1 MERVRNDSVGNVFEG
16 FRDEVIDLSEAR
28 LRVRFAGDGPP
39 VLLVHGHPRTGATW
53 HRVAPRLAAA
63 GYRVVCPDMPG
74 YGKSSKPEVSADHRQ
89 QSKRAVADK
98 LVEVMRTL
106 GHERFAAAGHD
117 RGCYVAFR
125 MALDHPEVVRKL
137 AVMDGIPI
145 LDALER
151 CDARFAQRWYH
162 WFFYAQPETPER
174 VINADPLAWYRPDPQ
189 LMGAENFAE
198 LVEAINDPQTVRA
211 MLEDYRAG
219 LSIDREHDLLDR
231 SAGRKITCPTLFLW
245 SSGDDMEVLYGD
257 PLAIWQA
264 WASDLRGG
272 AIESGHHVAEENPL
286 AVADSLINFIG

>member
-1 MERVRNDSVGNVFEG
+1 MFEG

-28 LRVRFAGDGPP
+28 LRVRFGGDGPP

-74 YGKSSKPEVSADHRQ
+74 YGKSSKPELSADHRQ
-89 QSKRAVADK
+89 QSKRAVADT
-98 LVEVMRTL
+98 LVQLMRAL

-145 LDALER
+145 LNALER
-151 CDARFAQRWYH
+151 CDARFARRWYH

-245 SSGDDMEVLYGD
+245 SSRDDMELLYGD
-257 PLAIWQA
+257 PLAVWQA

>member
-1 MERVRNDSVGNVFEG
+1 VRNDSVGTVFEG
-16 FRDEVIDLSEAR
+16 FHDEVIDLSEAR
-28 LRVRFAGDGPP
+28 LRVRFGGDGPP

-74 YGKSSKPEVSADHRQ
+74 YGKSSKPELSADHRQ
-89 QSKRAVADK
+89 QSKRAVADT
-98 LVEVMRTL
+98 LVQLMRAL

-145 LDALER
+145 LNALER
-151 CDARFAQRWYH
+151 CDARFARRWYH

-245 SSGDDMEVLYGD
+245 SSRDDMELLYGD
-257 PLAIWQA
+257 PLAVWQA

>member
-1 MERVRNDSVGNVFEG
+1 
-16 FRDEVIDLSEAR
+16 
-28 LRVRFAGDGPP
+28 
-39 VLLVHGHPRTGATW
+39 
-53 HRVAPRLAAA
+53 
-63 GYRVVCPDMPG
+63 MPG

-98 LVEVMRTL
+98 LVELMRAL
-106 GHERFAAAGHD
+106 GHKRFAAAGHD

-219 LSIDREHDLLDR
+219 LGIDREHDLLDR

-245 SSGDDMEVLYGD
+245 SSRDDMELLYGD
-257 PLAIWQA
+257 PLAVWQA

>member
-1 MERVRNDSVGNVFEG
+1 VRNDSVGNVFEG

-98 LVEVMRTL
+98 LVELMRAL
-106 GHERFAAAGHD
+106 GHKRFAAAGHD

-151 CDARFAQRWYH
+151 CDVRFAQRWYH

-219 LSIDREHDLLDR
+219 LGIDREHDLLDR

-257 PLAIWQA
+257 PLAVWQG
-264 WASDLRGG
+264 WASDLRAGPSSR
-272 AIESGHHVAEENPL
+272 AIMWLKRIHWHSPTA
-286 AVADSLINFIG
+286 

>member
-28 LRVRFAGDGPP
+28 LRVRFGGDGPP

-89 QSKRAVADK
+89 QSKREVADK
-98 LVEVMRTL
+98 LVELMRAL
-106 GHERFAAAGHD
+106 GHKRFAAAGHD

-198 LVEAINDPQTVRA
+198 LVEAINNPQTVRA

-219 LSIDREHDLLDR
+219 LGIDREHDLLDR

-245 SSGDDMEVLYGD
+245 SSGDDMELLYGD

>member
-1 MERVRNDSVGNVFEG
+1 MERVRNDSVGHVFEG

-28 LRVRFAGDGPP
+28 LRVRFAGDGKP

-74 YGKSSKPEVSADHRQ
+74 YGRSSKPEVSADHRQ

-125 MALDHPEVVRKL
+125 MALDHPAALREL
-137 AVMDGIPI
+137 SVMDGIPI

-151 CDARFAQRWYH
+151 CDARFAKRWYH

-198 LVEAINDPQTVRA
+198 LVEAINNPQTVRA

-219 LSIDREHDLLDR
+219 LGIDREHDLGDR

-245 SSGDDMEVLYGD
+245 SSGDDMELLYGD

>member
-1 MERVRNDSVGNVFEG
+1 VFEG

-28 LRVRFAGDGPP
+28 LRVRFGGDGPP

-74 YGKSSKPEVSADHRQ
+74 YGKSSKPELSADHRQ
-89 QSKRAVADK
+89 QSKRAVADT
-98 LVEVMRTL
+98 LVQLMRAL

-151 CDARFAQRWYH
+151 CDARFAKRWYH
-162 WFFYAQPETPER
+162 WFFYAQPEMPER
-174 VINADPLAWYRPDPQ
+174 VMNADPLAWYRPDPQ

-245 SSGDDMEVLYGD
+245 SSRDDMELLYGD
-257 PLAIWQA
+257 PLAVWQA

>member
-1 MERVRNDSVGNVFEG
+1 VFEG

-28 LRVRFAGDGPP
+28 LRVRFGGDGPP

-74 YGKSSKPEVSADHRQ
+74 YGKSSKPELSADHRQ
-89 QSKRAVADK
+89 QSKRAVADT
-98 LVEVMRTL
+98 LVQLMRAL

-145 LDALER
+145 LNALER
-151 CDARFAQRWYH
+151 CDARFARRWYH

-245 SSGDDMEVLYGD
+245 SSRDDMELLYGD
-257 PLAIWQA
+257 PLAVWQA

>member
-1 MERVRNDSVGNVFEG
+1 MERVRNDSVGTVFEG

-28 LRVRFAGDGPP
+28 LRVRFGGDGPP

-98 LVEVMRTL
+98 LVELMRAL

-162 WFFYAQPETPER
+162 WFFFAQPETPER

-219 LSIDREHDLLDR
+219 LGIDREHDLLDR

-245 SSGDDMEVLYGD
+245 SSRDDMELLYGD
-257 PLAIWQA
+257 PLAVWQA

>member
-1 MERVRNDSVGNVFEG
+1 VFEG

-28 LRVRFAGDGPP
+28 LRVRFGGDGPP

-74 YGKSSKPEVSADHRQ
+74 YGKSSKPELSADHRQ
-89 QSKRAVADK
+89 QSKRAVADT
-98 LVEVMRTL
+98 LVQLMRAL

-151 CDARFAQRWYH
+151 CDARFAKRWYH
-162 WFFYAQPETPER
+162 WFFYAQPEMPER
-174 VINADPLAWYRPDPQ
+174 VMNADPLAWYRPDPQ

-219 LSIDREHDLLDR
+219 LSID
-231 SAGRKITCPTLFLW
+231 
-245 SSGDDMEVLYGD
+245 
-257 PLAIWQA
+257 
-264 WASDLRGG
+264 
-272 AIESGHHVAEENPL
+272 
-286 AVADSLINFIG
+286 

>member
-98 LVEVMRTL
+98 LVELMRTL
-106 GHERFAAAGHD
+106 GHERFAATGHD

-198 LVEAINDPQTVRA
+198 LVEAINNPQTVRA

-245 SSGDDMEVLYGD
+245 SSGDDMELLYGD